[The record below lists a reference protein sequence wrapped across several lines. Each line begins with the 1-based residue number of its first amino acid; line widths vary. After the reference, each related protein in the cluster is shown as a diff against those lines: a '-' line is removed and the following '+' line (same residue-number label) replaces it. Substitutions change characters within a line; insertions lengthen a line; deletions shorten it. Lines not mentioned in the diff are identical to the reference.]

1 MKSAD
6 PEAAVTHRRNHRFS
20 PEARQFTTTSSPDGN
35 SHVVV
40 VVFFK
45 KMYLKAFNNDS
56 IGFC

>member
-40 VVFFK
+40 VVLFLFLNVFK
-45 KMYLKAFNNDS
+45 G
-56 IGFC
+56 I